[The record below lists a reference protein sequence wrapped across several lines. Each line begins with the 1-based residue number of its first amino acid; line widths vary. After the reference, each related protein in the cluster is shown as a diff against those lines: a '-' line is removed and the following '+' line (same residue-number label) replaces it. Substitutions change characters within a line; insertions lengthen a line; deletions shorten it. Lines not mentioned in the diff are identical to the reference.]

1 MQQVSA
7 RKSTASEKMV
17 LMTLMSAAGL
27 ASVFLPCA
35 LGGNPSFP
43 ERNPA
48 LGPYQNEGNCFPL
61 QDSYYIMYRNYEED
75 PLFGGDAKCI
85 IITETGP
92 FVGAYA
98 PFTVQYGGDQTANV
112 KARLSVFTWIHCEEH
127 YSGGMP
133 GIIFNLTSIYTDC
146 ARCKVFRHS
155 YIDNGKG
162 CSLWKP
168 KAALNED
175 IPCCEFVYDLVC
187 GVSPK
192 YQIYENC

>member
-1 MQQVSA
+1 
-7 RKSTASEKMV
+7 MV

-48 LGPYQNEGNCFPL
+48 LGLYQNEGNCFPL
-61 QDSYYIMYRNYEED
+61 QDSYYIMHRNYEED

-112 KARLSVFTWIHCEEH
+112 KARLLSSPGYTVKNIIQVEVVDV
-127 YSGGMP
+127 P